1 MTAQSDIATNI
12 THVPTAGLCV
22 AHPDNDDD
30 DDVGPN
36 PGEQMLDYD
45 RKLPSFETYSY
56 NNAYNG
62 HGMHRGTRW
71 SKTDWRDVVLPAFPY
86 SHHYTQGMSYLL
98 RGLDSDQQ
106 YEARVQSR

>member
-1 MTAQSDIATNI
+1 MACFLDGRPTITRTCYADVPLPHHDDGTSD
-12 THVPTAGLCV
+12 C
-22 AHPDNDDD
+22 DQ
-30 DDVGPN
+30 
-36 PGEQMLDYD
+36 EQMLDYD
-45 RKLPSFETYSY
+45 RKITSFEPYSY
-56 NNAYNG
+56 NNAYNGGG

-98 RGLDSDQQ
+98 RGLDPDQQ